1 MGAERQVSRGGA
13 RIGRERARCLG
24 AFRHPVA
31 ARPAAPPAG
40 TLRRVNRTRLV
51 GIGLVVISA
60 ISFGSGG
67 LFARPA
73 YAAGIDWLTLM
84 AWRFLLAGGLAWLVL
99 LVSPSR
105 RRGLRAMPRRMLLT
119 SIGLGIYYLSNTAT
133 YFAGITT
140 TPLSLAALI
149 VYIYPPIVAVL
160 ALRFG
165 RPLEGRR
172 AWTALGIAVLGVV
185 LAVGGINA
193 SEMPPIGGLVLV
205 IVSPLL
211 YSVWIIMAARH
222 SGETSD
228 AVGSEAEGASNASAV
243 GAVMLSTTGVAY
255 WVICLALGHPVL
267 PSTIPVAAW
276 PGVLG
281 VGVVAGWIAVQ
292 AFYAGAQRVGAAQAS
307 LLSTV
312 EPLWTIV
319 AAGILLGERLGPVQL
334 VGGMLIL
341 VGVVLSQTGGR
352 GEPAELP
359 QPILRLGEE

>member
-1 MGAERQVSRGGA
+1 MN
-13 RIGRERARCLG
+13 
-24 AFRHPVA
+24 
-31 ARPAAPPAG
+31 RP
-40 TLRRVNRTRLV
+40 RLV

-84 AWRFLLAGGLAWLVL
+84 AWRFLLAGALAWAVL

-105 RRGLRAMPRRMLLT
+105 RRGLRRMPRRMLLT

-149 VYIYPPIVAVL
+149 VYVYPPIVAVL

-193 SEMPPIGGLVLV
+193 AEMPPLGGLLLV
-205 IVSPLL
+205 IASPLL

-222 SGETSD
+222 SGETSG

-255 WVICLALGHPVL
+255 WAICLVLGHPVL
-267 PSTIPVAAW
+267 PATIPPDAW

-319 AAGILLGERLGPVQL
+319 AAGILLGERLEPIQMA
-334 VGGMLIL
+334 GGALIL
-341 VGVVLSQTGGR
+341 VGVVLSQTGNR
-352 GEPAELP
+352 GEPKELP